1 MSHRTP
7 KLVLALVAIAALAVP
22 AGASAGSGPPKGPA
36 KCAVGAVGGE
46 GRTAP
51 PWALLAIAA
60 GFVALRR
67 ARRAHPAP
75 K

>member
-22 AGASAGSGPPKGPA
+22 AEASANGPPRGPS

-46 GRTAP
+46 GRTAA